1 MPSDIEASKNSDTE
15 EEEEELMKLARE
27 GPGSFCTKLLV
38 APKESQAFSNNRK
51 LYYLYFKPGDVM
63 LIS

>member
-1 MPSDIEASKNSDTE
+1 
-15 EEEEELMKLARE
+15 MKLARE
-27 GPGSFCTKLLV
+27 GPGSFRTKLLV

-51 LYYLYFKPGDVM
+51 LYYLYLKPDDVM